1 MRDVSLL
8 IMFIGLILTMSC
20 QDEISAQ
27 HIDSLFGD
35 EYKELI
41 MENDKACALTQRL
54 VDYMGNTYPLY
65 YGGSYIDKNQR
76 LVVLVVDSLLHEQ
89 SKLLNVLKKDEFVVK
104 PCKYSYRELIQVSD
118 SVGKMLTDTTR
129 SVCKNVLLTA
139 LFTEE
144 NRIKVFLKEYSE
156 SRIAEFKREIM
167 DSPVL
172 EFTQG
177 TIVFHGA
184 ERKHNLIAK

>member
-89 SKLLNVLKKDEFVVK
+89 SKLLNVLKKDEFVAK
-104 PCKYSYRELIQVSD
+104 EYQKEFYGEGQAFFYNKR
-118 SVGKMLTDTTR
+118 
-129 SVCKNVLLTA
+129 KNVIDILWTDEKGS
-139 LFTEE
+139 TEIYVLPLPKTE
-144 NRIKVFLKEYSE
+144 LKYE
-156 SRIAEFKREIM
+156 S
-167 DSPVL
+167 
-172 EFTQG
+172 
-177 TIVFHGA
+177 
-184 ERKHNLIAK
+184 